1 MPIIRNLRKDF
12 DEGRMDNLR
21 SQTYEGRGT
30 KSPYVSKDITNPPES
45 RGLVLEGSRR
55 IDDVSRIA
63 QLLID
68 KPGLKHLANEAILKQ
83 GELTKKLES
92 NPAYQNGST
101 VGNII
106 RRAGGTIK
114 HVAQVAAST
123 LAQVPVNGT
132 GTHFL
137 RAFRNDTYLQDN
149 EVRSGVAQFFGAGG
163 VEGAQ
168 YALRGER
175 VPSLGITNGSFLPSR
190 NTTANPGEVGLL
202 HIGIEGKLTSITD
215 ISAYDSKFPYY
226 SDQGE
231 FEPSPHAVI
240 GNTSIGYARP
250 TFESEFIQTTLLRGG
265 IGVNKSATG
274 AVSEFGGKL
283 SSNPNLITNTYS
295 PDGDKEFLGSKT
307 EKNTILANIGFPINP
322 GFTVEGFTDGNLPPQ
337 DLFVPTSF
345 TTARSGSFGILNKNV
360 TGSIA
365 DPLPERSTITLFN
378 TEQSAAG
385 GGRTAISTLDNINR
399 SRVGA
404 RIPLL
409 GAPTRPLDF
418 YAQNGIVTLF
428 NTEDKQFKEYITT
441 GYAPVELRTQLIDLN
456 TGEDGTGIGSITSL
470 SKQFTQKYSDL
481 SGSSYIQQS
490 TETNNITVQV
500 GAPITNNSLAGPTP
514 DLNTTSFKGGIPGST
529 TNRGVSGSI
538 TGLPMSISN
547 KYNDGGKG
555 FSYLAHSTERNITA
569 IQSGF
574 DFIDIGGATR
584 PADGTIPVRSNSW
597 IDGIKFTSKKIT
609 DTRVGG
615 DINKIELDG
624 EYFSG
629 NAQDRISSFDPNKS
643 RTAIQDFRATDS
655 DISPD
660 VPLAK
665 DNYSKYRKQKVY
677 ALNYGD
683 PLINKETR
691 VGLGNPGK
699 INRARTSYT
708 ATDIDTRDK
717 INYLDVSDKPL
728 DGIKE
733 NRDLIQLEFQI
744 ITPDETHYLAFR
756 AFLDTFDDSFNANW
770 NGNQYLGRAESF
782 YTYGGFE
789 RSINIGF
796 KIAAQTRE
804 EMKPLY
810 RKAATL
816 ASVTAPTYG
825 QGGRFMRGSIAK
837 VTVGDYIYEQPGI
850 IDSVQYTWQKDYPW
864 EISFQNPEG
873 GDNSQILP
881 HVLDVSLS
889 FKVIH
894 DFLPETGINPF
905 ITNYRPI
912 QDNKEVYIPLQDRKF
927 VIPETRAEKK
937 ERETREQAALKEEQ
951 AKAEDK
957 LITDAGAAGPL
968 QSAESYNSLGG
979 DTETTFTPE
988 DLRANIQAQ
997 IQNEVSQDV
1006 GLPVGIGL

>member
-30 KSPYVSKDITNPPES
+30 KSPYVTKSQGSDYDEFTKRVDDLTRISK
-45 RGLVLEGSRR
+45 
-55 IDDVSRIA
+55 
-63 QLLID
+63 LLID
-68 KPGLKHLANEAILKQ
+68 RPGLKHLANEAILKQ

-92 NPAYQNGST
+92 NPAYQNGSA

-106 RRAGGTIK
+106 RRTGGTIK

-123 LAQVPVNGT
+123 VAQVPVNGT

-137 RAFRNDTYLQDN
+137 RAFRNDTYLQDT

-168 YALRGER
+168 YALKGER
-175 VPSLGITNGSFLPSR
+175 VPSLGVNNGSFLPSR
-190 NTTANPGEVGLL
+190 NTTANPGDVGQL

-215 ISAYDSKFPYY
+215 ISAYASNFPYY

-231 FEPSPHAVI
+231 FKPSPHAII

-265 IGVNKSATG
+265 IGVDKSATG

-307 EKNTILANIGFPINP
+307 EKNTVLANIGFPINP
-322 GFTVEGFTDGNLPPQ
+322 GLTVEGFTDGNLPSQ
-337 DLFVPTSF
+337 DLFIPTSF
-345 TTARSGSFGILNKNV
+345 TTARSGSLGVSNKISS
-360 TGSIA
+360 GSVV
-365 DPLPERSTITLFN
+365 DPLPERSTITPFN
-378 TEQSAAG
+378 AEQSAAG

-428 NTEDKQFKEYITT
+428 NTGDEQFKEYITT
-441 GYAPVELRTQLIDLN
+441 GYAPVELRKKLIDLN

-481 SGSSYIQQS
+481 EGASYIQQS

-500 GAPITNNSLAGPTP
+500 GAPITNNSVAGPTP

-529 TNRGVSGSI
+529 TNRGISGSI
-538 TGLPMSISN
+538 TGLPMSINN
-547 KYNDGGKG
+547 KYNDGGRG

-615 DINKIELDG
+615 DVNKIELDG

-629 NAQDRISSFDPNKS
+629 NAQNGISSFDPNKS
-643 RTAIQDFRATDS
+643 STSIQDFRSQGQVEDLPPAS
-655 DISPD
+655 
-660 VPLAK
+660 
-665 DNYSKYRKQKVY
+665 DNYSKFRTVKTY
-677 ALNYGD
+677 AFDYSD
-683 PLINKETR
+683 KLINKETR

-699 INRARTSYT
+699 ISRARISYT
-708 ATDIDTRDK
+708 TEDSDTRDK

-728 DGIKE
+728 DGISE

-744 ITPDETHYLAFR
+744 MTPDQTHYLAFR
-756 AFLDTFDDSFNANW
+756 AFLDTFDDNYTGNW
-770 NGNQYLGRAESF
+770 NSSRYLGRADNF

-850 IDSVQYTWQKDYPW
+850 IESVQYTWQKDYPW

-912 QDNKEVYIPLQDRKF
+912 QENKDVYIPLQDRKF
-927 VIPETRAEKK
+927 VIPETKAEK
-937 ERETREQAALKEEQ
+937 EQKKSQEEG
-951 AKAEDK
+951 KKSEEKKKTEDK
-957 LITDAGAAGPL
+957 LLQDTGASGPL
-968 QSAESYNSLGG
+968 QSGESYNSLGG

-988 DLRANIQAQ
+988 DLRANIQAE
-997 IQNEVSQDV
+997 IENEVSQDV
-1006 GLPVGIGL
+1006 GFPVGIGT